1 MVIHSPKKKTFK
13 KNVAHCFETLHSL
26 KQLFGS
32 RKCHARNS
40 MFSLRMKSFPFEK
53 NWFIKQIYIYI
64 YPTFGLALAMPVPPF
79 PASFPGGG
87 FIGPTQMPDHPSL
100 VRKSASTG
108 VIGAVPMWRKAWEI
122 GGPATECSL
131 TIGVWKTGWKPH
143 GIPWVPWF
151 IIVWNGHNL
160 GSTPFLDQPH
170 LTRPRDTAL
179 LPLLGTLQQRS
190 PAGFVLG
197 EEVAVHRLRWE
208 VPGWKCKDFLDFP
221 SRNRPN
227 HGDVSWIKKH
237 REKKGHLNPATINE
251 PFLISGPF
259 LQVITPLEN
268 PQRSSDESRNR
279 PGGRGAK
286 ESAESAASSPR
297 PCALKVW
304 WLMVKQTPELVHLF
318 LSIPKNW
325 IIYLYIAKEC

>member
-1 MVIHSPKKKTFK
+1 
-13 KNVAHCFETLHSL
+13 
-26 KQLFGS
+26 
-32 RKCHARNS
+32 
-40 MFSLRMKSFPFEK
+40 
-53 NWFIKQIYIYI
+53 
-64 YPTFGLALAMPVPPF
+64 MPVPPF

-131 TIGVWKTGWKPH
+131 TIGVCKTGWKPH

-221 SRNRPN
+221 PRIAQTMEMLVGSKNIGRR
-227 HGDVSWIKKH
+227 K
-237 REKKGHLNPATINE
+237 A
-251 PFLISGPF
+251 IS
-259 LQVITPLEN
+259 T
-268 PQRSSDESRNR
+268 PQRSTSPSWFQVHFFRWSPLWRTPRDPATSHGIVLVDVEQRNLL
-279 PGGRGAK
+279 K
-286 ESAESAASSPR
+286 
-297 PCALKVW
+297 ALPVLRVHTPWKFDGW
-304 WLMVKQTPELVHLF
+304 WLNKHQ
-318 LSIPKNW
+318 NW
-325 IIYLYIAKEC
+325 FIFFVDSQKLNDWSIAKEC